1 MALQDLTPQL
11 RTRLSRMERAVGWFV
26 LLAAGLLV
34 FGFVYYVYNTAERKG
49 WFKIKAPYFT
59 FTDRATG
66 LKEGDPVKLMGLDVG
81 QITAIKPMAPE
92 FAYNMYVEFEI
103 QEPYYGYLWTV
114 GSRAKVATA
123 DLLGKRVLEV
133 TKGTNGYPAYVFK
146 PFRTILF
153 AEART
158 LPGWEQWEFGEDVYD
173 ATCTNLVVQ
182 ALWPLSTNLNAVAAL
197 GLKQIRVL
205 DAREGQRK
213 KSMTAVWN
221 DREGWYEAYSPKTH
235 KPYWLKSD
243 ESAAV
248 TERLEQLVDQVE
260 KALPNI
266 LGLTNQLATVLSNSA
281 SLTSNLN
288 LVAVGARPAVSNLAA
303 AMAQL
308 DRPGALGEWLL
319 PTNVNRQLESALG
332 NADAVLSNAN
342 TNLTALAE
350 NLGRSLDSLADL
362 TSNLN
367 RQVQVNTNILSEISR
382 VIVDTDDLVQGLKR
396 HWLLRSA
403 FKSKST
409 NAPAVRPVEPLRS
422 PKERD

>member
-1 MALQDLTPQL
+1 
-11 RTRLSRMERAVGWFV
+11 
-26 LLAAGLLV
+26 
-34 FGFVYYVYNTAERKG
+34 
-49 WFKIKAPYFT
+49 
-59 FTDRATG
+59 
-66 LKEGDPVKLMGLDVG
+66 
-81 QITAIKPMAPE
+81 
-92 FAYNMYVEFEI
+92 
-103 QEPYYGYLWTV
+103 
-114 GSRAKVATA
+114 
-123 DLLGKRVLEV
+123 V

-146 PFRTILF
+146 PLRTILLS
-153 AEART
+153 EART
-158 LPGWEQWEFGEDVYD
+158 LPEWEHWQFGEDIYD
-173 ATCTNLVVQ
+173 ATGTNLAVE
-182 ALWPLSTNLNAVAAL
+182 ALWPLSTNLNTVAAL

-213 KSMTAVWN
+213 KFMTAVWS
-221 DREGWYEAYSPKTH
+221 DRDGWYEAYSKKH

-248 TERLEQLVDQVE
+248 TERLERLVTQVE
-260 KALPNI
+260 NALPNI
-266 LGLTNQLATVLSNSA
+266 LGLTNQLTAVLSNSA

-288 LVAVGARPAVSNLAA
+288 LVAVGAQPAVSNLAA
-303 AMAQL
+303 ATARL

-350 NLGRSLDSLADL
+350 NLERSLNSLADL

-367 RQVQVNTNILSEISR
+367 HQVQVNTNILSQISR
-382 VIVDTDDLVQGLKR
+382 VIVDTDELVQGLKR

-409 NAPAVRPVEPLRS
+409 NAPPSNPVEPLRS
-422 PKERD
+422 PKDR